1 MADIFQEVDEEVRRE
16 QLKKLYERH
25 QNLIFAVIFLI
36 LAGVGGWRG
45 YEWWASERAA
55 ETGTAFEIAQ
65 SLSDEG
71 KHADAEAAFA
81 KIAAEGSADYRSLAR
96 VRQAAEI
103 AQRDPKGAVAA
114 YAKIADDGSAGIALQ
129 DVAALRAGSLLIDQ
143 GSFDQARSR
152 LEPLASEG
160 RPYRYMARELL
171 AFAAWRAGDTAG
183 AKRWTDMI
191 TSDFQTPP
199 GTRARID
206 MLIALI
212 AAGSAS

>member
-1 MADIFQEVDEEVRRE
+1 R
-16 QLKKLYERH
+16 
-25 QNLIFAVIFLI
+25 
-36 LAGVGGWRG
+36 
-45 YEWWASERAA
+45 WASERAA

-65 SLSDEG
+65 GLSDEG
-71 KHADAEAAFA
+71 KHAEAEAAFA
-81 KIAAEGSADYRSLAR
+81 KIAAEGSTDYRNLAR

-103 AQRDPKGAVAA
+103 AQRDAKDAIAA
-114 YAKIADDGSAGIALQ
+114 YEKIANDGSAGIAFQ
-129 DVAALRAGSLLIDQ
+129 DVAALRGGSLLMDQ

-152 LEPLASEG
+152 LEPLAAEG

-191 TSDFQTPP
+191 TTDFQTPP
-199 GTRARID
+199 GTRAPID

-212 AAGSAS
+212 AAGTAG

>member
-1 MADIFQEVDEEVRRE
+1 VADIFREIDEEVRRE
-16 QLKKLYERH
+16 RLNELWQRH
-25 QNLIFAVIFLI
+25 QNLILVIIFLI

-45 YEWWASERAA
+45 YEWWEDKRAA
-55 ETGTAFEIAQ
+55 EIGTAFEIAQ
-65 SLSDEG
+65 GLSDEG

-81 KIAAEGSADYRSLAR
+81 KIAAEGSTDYRNLAR

-103 AQRDPKGAVAA
+103 AQRDPKDAIAA
-114 YAKIADDGSAGIALQ
+114 YEKIAEDRSAGIALQ

-143 GSFDQARSR
+143 GSFDAARSR

-160 RPYRYMARELL
+160 RPYRYLARELL

-191 TSDFQTPP
+191 TTDFQTPP

-212 AAGSAS
+212 TAGSAS

>member
-16 QLKKLYERH
+16 RLQKLFERH
-25 QNLIFAVIFLI
+25 QNLIFAVIILI
-36 LAGVGGWRG
+36 LAGVGGWLG
-45 YEWWASERAA
+45 YDRWASERAA

-65 SLSDEG
+65 GLSDEG

-81 KIAAEGSADYRSLAR
+81 KIAAEGSADYRNLAR

-103 AQRDPKGAVAA
+103 AQRDAKDAIAA
-114 YAKIADDGSAGIALQ
+114 YEKIANDGSAGIALQ

>member
-16 QLKKLYERH
+16 RLQKLFERH
-25 QNLIFAVIFLI
+25 QNLIFAVIILI
-36 LAGVGGWRG
+36 LAGVGGWLG
-45 YEWWASERAA
+45 YDRWASERAA

-65 SLSDEG
+65 GLSDEG
-71 KHADAEAAFA
+71 KHAEAEAAFA
-81 KIAAEGSADYRSLAR
+81 KIAAEGSADYRNLAR

-103 AQRDPKGAVAA
+103 AQRDAKDAIAA
-114 YAKIADDGSAGIALQ
+114 YDKIANDGSAGIALQ
-129 DVAALRAGSLLIDQ
+129 DVAALRAGSLLMDQ

-152 LEPLASEG
+152 LEPLAAEG

-191 TSDFQTPP
+191 TTDFQTPP
-199 GTRARID
+199 GTRSRID

>member
-16 QLKKLYERH
+16 RLQKLFERH

-65 SLSDEG
+65 GLSDEG

>member
-1 MADIFQEVDEEVRRE
+1 VADIFQEVDEEVRRE